1 MNVIIVMMSINR
13 QQSPFDA
20 LCVAVRASSRIES
33 HDSSQRHNV
42 TTTTTTTKR
51 HDNNNN
57 YNDDSTRR
65 EAT

>member
-33 HDSSQRHNV
+33 HDSSQRHN
-42 TTTTTTTKR
+42 
-51 HDNNNN
+51 NNNN
-57 YNDDSTRR
+57 NNNNNKNDDDETRR